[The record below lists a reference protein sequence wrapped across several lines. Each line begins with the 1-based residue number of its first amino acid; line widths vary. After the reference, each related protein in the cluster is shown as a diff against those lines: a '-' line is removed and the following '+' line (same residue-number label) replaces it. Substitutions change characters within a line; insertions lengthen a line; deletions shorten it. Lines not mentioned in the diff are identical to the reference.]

1 MSEAFKIGNVS
12 LTPGE
17 TKRGGIP
24 IGTDMY
30 GREREMPVIVYL
42 GLIE

>member
-30 GREREMPVIVYL
+30 GREREMPVIVYR